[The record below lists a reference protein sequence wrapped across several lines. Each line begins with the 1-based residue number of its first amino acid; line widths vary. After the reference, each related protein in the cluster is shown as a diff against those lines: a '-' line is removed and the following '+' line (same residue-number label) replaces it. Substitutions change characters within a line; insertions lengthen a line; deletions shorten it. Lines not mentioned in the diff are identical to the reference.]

1 MSNILDDL
9 KNLQKQAE
17 VEWSGIPV
25 GVVRRAVLEIEQLRR
40 ELAHSKDLIA
50 GYKNLLPR

>member
-50 GYKNLLPR
+50 GYKNLVP